1 MRIYSRK
8 RLEKIRMERWLME
21 LKDRVKRFYNNIN
34 SKSVE
39 TMKNIEGIVAAIMHN
54 MLITRRRNSLL
65 D

>member
-1 MRIYSRK
+1 
-8 RLEKIRMERWLME
+8 MERGLME
-21 LKDRVKRFYNNIN
+21 LKDRIKRFYNNIN

-39 TMKNIEGIVAAIMHN
+39 TMKNIEGTVAAIMQN